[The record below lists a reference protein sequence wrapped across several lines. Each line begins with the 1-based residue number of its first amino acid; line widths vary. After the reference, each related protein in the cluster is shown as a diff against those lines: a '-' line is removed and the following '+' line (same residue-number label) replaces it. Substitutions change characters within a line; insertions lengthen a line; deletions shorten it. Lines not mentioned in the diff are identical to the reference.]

1 MEVLF
6 PKGIRLWTHY
16 NPDTAVFGVEL
27 YVKYYGGQTEALECG
42 LCRNTSRPV
51 FGKFMLQ
58 DDNVVARVGDVLE
71 YTIITSDGTTSKRHA
86 VRRKVIDDQL
96 IRHADQCDSC
106 PGSST
111 VLLRE
116 PQSEAEMLERMILR
130 VLTNPSCESLSQ
142 WLVMKVEPRN
152 ELANVEEHVRTVL
165 ARMLRV
171 AQMLDPV
178 GSSFVFPGASELIE
192 QVEDHPDGIA
202 FRVTSTI
209 AKLKLFEVLRSS
221 GLVGDYDEVL

>member
-1 MEVLF
+1 M
-6 PKGIRLWTHY
+6 WTHY
-16 NPDTAVFGVEL
+16 NPDTALFGVEL

-58 DDNVVARVGDVLE
+58 DDDVVARVGDVLE
-71 YTIITSDGTTSKRHA
+71 YTIFTSDGTTTMRHA
-86 VRRKVIDDQL
+86 VRRRVVHEHVIR
-96 IRHADQCDSC
+96 IADQCDSC
-106 PGSST
+106 SGSAPGT
-111 VLLRE
+111 ELLRE

-130 VLTNPSCESLSQ
+130 VLTNHSRRCESLSQ

-152 ELANVEEHVRTVL
+152 ELANLEEHVRTVL

-171 AQMLDPV
+171 AQILDPV
-178 GSSFVFPGASELIE
+178 GSRYVFPGASELIE

-202 FRVTSTI
+202 FRVTSAI

-221 GLVGDYDEVL
+221 GLVADYDQVL